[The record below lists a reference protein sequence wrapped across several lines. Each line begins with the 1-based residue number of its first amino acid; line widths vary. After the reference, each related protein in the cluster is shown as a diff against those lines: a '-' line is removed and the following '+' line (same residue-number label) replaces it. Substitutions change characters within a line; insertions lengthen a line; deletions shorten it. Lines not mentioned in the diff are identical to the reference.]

1 MQIYRLGVSEAER
14 FLLDEL
20 PALSRYVLGA
30 EQQRCRQH
38 QLLRPEKNSKKFK
51 FFEFII
57 KCGIE
62 MRESSKCCGE
72 K

>member
-20 PALSRYVLGA
+20 PALSRCVVGA
-30 EQQRCRQH
+30 EQQRCRQP

-51 FFEFII
+51 FFEFMKECGTKLSDWFL
-57 KCGIE
+57 KC
-62 MRESSKCCGE
+62 
-72 K
+72 